1 MDQQVKGTLLGA
13 LLSFAAD
20 EIRGMESR
28 GEPHAAH
35 DLVEAD
41 SAMHVLFSN
50 TAMLV
55 HLAEGLLRVAS
66 SMRAEDAR
74 RKSRLVRAQTERL
87 RQGPSAPPR
96 GAGVPFEDLA
106 AAITTYGSGGEHIK
120 RLWVAGASMQESAHS
135 ALAGALESDG
145 AMQPVLREG
154 LMLEST
160 SESWHPAHSP
170 TQSPGRPHS
179 HSPTTRNQSPP
190 AATPP
195 TPAESPFPERRRPHS
210 SFIAAESPQPRQPAS
225 ETAGSGGQ
233 EAPVDTMMSL
243 LLAAESAV
251 AALVGN
257 VALVRSPEARSR
269 AASREPAEEGTT
281 PALKR
286 KLSFTL
292 TSGPLS
298 PRQMGSSPPR
308 EEAAGGESSPTAA
321 MAAAVSSGS
330 IWGVR
335 VLNLQQITGSS
346 DELSL
351 LLLRTRLGKCRSA
364 ASDAGS
370 PEPQA
375 ASPTPVMSPMS
386 PDVAAEL
393 VDGNVTREEEMR
405 SNLLRALM
413 APLLEEVPGT
423 ELALRALST
432 VALLHVELR
441 LACAEELA
449 CTMGTLVLLI
459 SSVLQRWHTHLETH
473 LSTDSFGGGAVL
485 KSLGSQLRNRSALLL
500 SNPTRRSEWVAK
512 RLWAG
517 LLTSP
522 AWADLFNGPSVAE
535 ALLAMASFDNAKA
548 SEFTL
553 VVQMGARASEVR
565 CQEVQAVWEA
575 ISTQVQEVEGAWGP
589 KVAETPGG
597 RGVRKLAD
605 REFSRRSMARA
616 VEEREAAGEE
626 HAWRAFTRRMLEHRT
641 LFAAVLTDEADV
653 ARADKIF
660 YKVDPVETGL
670 RQHPRLKRFHGGLD
684 HNGAAQKSQGGV
696 EQPAEAMTP
705 ITPAPTPV
713 PIKTDDVDGLLE
725 GESSEEEEAENEGLG
740 ADGTKW
746 SPSRRRSGKA
756 VEGDLLEPARKRS
769 QSEGQGSFLDPGG
782 RTRCPAAAQSPL
794 VAAGRAAERAKT
806 LVDNEERIVMEL
818 PASLVQPLCVLGQV
832 QLTTRQIYFLIDA
845 PRWSPCERTGGVGGG
860 WTGTKEFHWPL
871 SSLKQVHIRRYLLK
885 RSAIELFLADHTNHF
900 VNFESKEARQKMVK
914 AVMEQRPLN
923 LDRFFYHSPKPSE
936 LLRKSGLT
944 LRWQRREISNFEYL
958 MHLNTL
964 AGRTYNDITQ
974 YPVFPW
980 VIADYTSATLDWD
993 DPNTFRDLTK
1003 PIGALN
1009 PERLQKFLERYD
1021 AFDDPVIPKFH
1032 YGSHYSSAGTVLYYL
1047 VRLEPYTTLA
1057 IALQGGK
1064 FDHPDRMFHDV
1075 ATSWK
1080 GCLSDMSDVKE
1091 VVPEFF
1097 YLPEMFMNSSKFD
1110 FGCKQTGER
1119 MNDVVLPPWATDA
1132 FDFVQKQRAA
1142 LEGEYVSMH
1151 LHHWI
1156 DLVFGYKQR
1165 GQESVD
1171 AANRFYYLTY
1181 EGMVDIDSIEDPHLL
1196 KATQD
1201 QIAFFGQTPS
1211 QLLTAA
1217 HPQRC
1222 AREEALQPL
1231 FRSPKDSLRW
1241 YPLPSPGVLGP
1252 PPINLTITAEGM
1264 VAIGKGIQGP
1274 SLMGGFP
1281 VVSHKWQP
1289 NHADGRGIP
1298 FTFSPD
1304 RLAQMPTTTAI
1315 WTALRRSLP
1324 RSSNDPL
1331 GPEEEDIPPAL
1342 PRLCAVLTGQRSTAQ
1357 VRQLLVVTPD
1367 GRIAILGGQAG
1378 CSLQVYSL
1386 ESGKALEGVTGHS
1399 EAVTCVALD
1408 KEGSML
1414 VSGGG
1419 DATITVWAVSSPGAS
1434 GRGAASPGSR
1444 EAPGGGAGPGAS
1456 GQSYI
1461 TTAVKQV
1468 AADQLSGPRPGG
1480 VGEEARG
1487 RGWGVGGRTRE
1498 RRDSGTHFSG
1508 KHLQG
1513 PLHVLRGHRGAISAV
1528 SVSSDLDMVASC
1540 SQGEGLLLHSLVKG
1554 RLIRRI
1560 AGVDGTLLTI
1570 TAQGHTM
1577 SWNAASRVLRCVSV
1591 NGRLV
1596 SAYAVPPED
1605 GVVTGM
1611 VVDSEGSNLVLGTSI
1626 EGTGNLRGGT
1636 LTVYRLH
1643 ALAPI
1648 HRLPLPDAAGVAAL
1662 ALTHDNTNMLVATTT
1677 GQLLVYTDPAVSVKL
1692 MDKMLRIGWAEGGL
1706 ASLV

>member
-1 MDQQVKGTLLGA
+1 
-13 LLSFAAD
+13 
-20 EIRGMESR
+20 MESR

-160 SESWHPAHSP
+160 S
-170 TQSPGRPHS
+170 
-179 HSPTTRNQSPP
+179 
-190 AATPP
+190 
-195 TPAESPFPERRRPHS
+195 
-210 SFIAAESPQPRQPAS
+210 
-225 ETAGSGGQ
+225 
-233 EAPVDTMMSL
+233 D
-243 LLAAESAV
+243 
-251 AALVGN
+251 
-257 VALVRSPEARSR
+257 
-269 AASREPAEEGTT
+269 
-281 PALKR
+281 
-286 KLSFTL
+286 
-292 TSGPLS
+292 
-298 PRQMGSSPPR
+298 SPPR

-351 LLLRTRLGKCRSA
+351 LLLRIVLVTLRETEIRRLGKCRSA

-818 PASLVQPLCVLGQV
+818 PASLVQPLCVLRGRF

-845 PRWSPCERTGGVGGG
+845 PGGAPGVDAEGGSGRSIGGGERGEGAEKAVSERTGGVGGG

-871 SSLKQVHIRRYLLK
+871 SSLKQAGPRTQGHTPHCPKVHIRRYLLK

-1264 VAIGKGIQGP
+1264 VAIGKGP

-1468 AADQLSGPRPGG
+1468 AADQLSGHAREGG